1 VKRFLR
7 VMAGIVGLPVALIL
21 VDWAIW
27 VVRIGP
33 PEQREPYYV
42 NQSPDGRYKIVVVY
56 EPELWSYLRI
66 FSPGR
71 RGGGDFPGL
80 VILLD
85 EQNDEIARA
94 PVEAMEIVPGAVRWM
109 DDRVRVVSVGAW
121 SLPQPDTV
129 K

>member
-1 VKRFLR
+1 VKYILR
-7 VMAGIVGLPVALIL
+7 VMVWIVGLPALLIL
-21 VDWAIW
+21 GLWIAELIHAGDPID
-27 VVRIGP
+27 RK
-33 PEQREPYYV
+33 PYYTE
-42 NQSPDGRYKIVVVY
+42 QSPDGRYKIVVVY

-94 PVEAMEIVPGAVRWM
+94 PVEAMETVPGAVRWM
-109 DDRVRVVSVGAW
+109 DDRVDVVPAEIW
-121 SLPQPDTV
+121 MLPSNSA
-129 K
+129 KK